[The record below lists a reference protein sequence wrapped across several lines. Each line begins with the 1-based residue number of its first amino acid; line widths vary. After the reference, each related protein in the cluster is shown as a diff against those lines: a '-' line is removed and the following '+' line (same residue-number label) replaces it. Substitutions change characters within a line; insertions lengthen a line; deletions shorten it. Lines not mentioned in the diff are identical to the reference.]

1 MHKAVFL
8 DRDGV
13 LNLEIGDYVTKPD
26 DFKVLGF
33 VAEQLKRLQD
43 NNYLLIVITNQG
55 GIAKGLY
62 THNQLMIM
70 HKMLIDELAKSGVKL
85 TEIFYCEHHPE
96 FSKCLCRKPGSIMI
110 EKALAKYHIDP
121 NKSYMIGDKERDV
134 AAATAAGVKG
144 LLIEAN
150 ENWKFLVDEILK

>member
-1 MHKAVFL
+1 MQKAIFL

-13 LNLEIGDYVTKPD
+13 LNFEHGDYVTKPE
-26 DFKVLGF
+26 DFKVLDF
-33 VAEQLKRLQD
+33 VPVQLKRLQD
-43 NNYLLIVITNQG
+43 DNFFLIVITNQG

-62 THNQLMIM
+62 THAELSVM
-70 HKMLIDELAKSGVKL
+70 HKILIDELAKNDVKL
-85 TEIFYCEHHPE
+85 TEIFYCQHHPE

-121 NKSYMIGDKERDV
+121 NLSFMIGDKERDI

-144 LLIEAN
+144 LLINAN